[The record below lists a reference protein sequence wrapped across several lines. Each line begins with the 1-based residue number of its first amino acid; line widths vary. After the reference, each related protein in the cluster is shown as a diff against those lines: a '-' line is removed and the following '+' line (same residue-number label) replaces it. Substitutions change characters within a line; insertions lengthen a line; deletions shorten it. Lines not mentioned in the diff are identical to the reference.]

1 MGVVYKGVHGRG
13 LGWVD
18 GWVGGWMGGW
28 VGGGTG
34 VVGVG
39 GKPKVSS
46 PCHEGTD
53 SDAVPPV
60 GDRDVHNPQDRSKQP
75 LATV

>member
-18 GWVGGWMGGW
+18 GWVGG
-28 VGGGTG
+28 GTG

-46 PCHEGTD
+46 PCYKGTD
-53 SDAVPPV
+53 SDVVPPV
-60 GDRDVHNPQDRSKQP
+60 GDRGVRNPQDRSKQP